1 MSTVTK
7 DKQKILSRVKE
18 LREKAISYQ
27 MIDLAKQGLYDNAVL
42 DGYDIEKDVFVF
54 KHKNG
59 ELELKAFAFV
69 QRAETPVLDTKA
81 KANFTEGVLKGL
93 DPGLDA
99 SVAVTAVLIE
109 HIGDAFSFGESAEK
123 SMSVFSNSKGIWKV
137 IKGTDLVITK
147 IKPVATP
154 APKPRKKQVQS

>member
-1 MSTVTK
+1 MPTITK
-7 DKQKILSRVKE
+7 DRQKILARVKE

-42 DGYDIEKDVFVF
+42 DGYDMDKDVFVF

-81 KANFTEGVLKGL
+81 RATFTEGVLKGL

-99 SVAVTAVLIE
+99 SVSVTSVLIE

-123 SMSVFSNSKGIWKV
+123 SMSVFSNSKGVWKV
-137 IKGTDLVITK
+137 IKGTDLIITK
-147 IKPVATP
+147 IEPATP
-154 APKPRKKQVQS
+154 APKSRKK

>member
-1 MSTVTK
+1 MSTITK
-7 DKQKILSRVKE
+7 DKQRILSRVKE

-27 MIDLAKQGLYDNAVL
+27 MIDFAKQGLYNNAVL
-42 DGYDIEKDVFVF
+42 DGYDEEKDVFVF
-54 KHKNG
+54 KHKNNG
-59 ELELKAFAFV
+59 NLELKPFAFV

-81 KANFTEGVLKGL
+81 RANFTEGVLKGL

-109 HIGDAFSFGESAEK
+109 HIGESFSFGESAEK
-123 SMSVFSNSKGIWKV
+123 NMSVFSNSKGIWKV

-147 IKPVATP
+147 IEPVTP
-154 APKPRKKQVQS
+154 TAPKHKSK

>member
-1 MSTVTK
+1 MSTITK
-7 DKQKILSRVKE
+7 DKQRILSRVKE
-18 LREKAISYQ
+18 LRERAISYQ
-27 MIDLAKQGLYDNAVL
+27 MIDFAKQGLYDTAIL
-42 DGYDIEKDVFVF
+42 DGYDEEKDVFVF

-59 ELELKAFAFV
+59 NLELKPFAFV
-69 QRAETPVLDTKA
+69 QRAETPVLNTKA
-81 KANFTEGVLKGL
+81 RANFTEGVLKGL

-123 SMSVFSNSKGIWKV
+123 SMSVFSNSKGVWKV

-147 IKPVATP
+147 IEPVTP
-154 APKPRKKQVQS
+154 TAPKSRKSKKD